1 MFFME
6 TAMTAHFNGRYGPGP
21 RRATNL
27 SLNETLVEEAR
38 RANINLSQAAE
49 RGIAEELAEAKAANA
64 QQWLVEHGDTIR
76 EINDWVEKN
85 GLPLAKYRLF

>member
-1 MFFME
+1 V
-6 TAMTAHFNGRYGPGP
+6 TSHANRRSGLGP

-27 SLNETLVEEAR
+27 SLDESLVEAAR

-49 RGIAEELAEAKAANA
+49 RGIAEELAELREASA
-64 QQWLVEHGDTIR
+64 QQWLAEHAGTIQ

-85 GLPLAKYRLF
+85 GLPLAKHRLF

>member
-1 MFFME
+1 
-6 TAMTAHFNGRYGPGP
+6 MTAQVNRRFGQAP

-27 SLNETLVEEAR
+27 SLNEALVEEAR

-49 RGIAEELAEAKAANA
+49 RGIAEELAAVKEASA
-64 QQWLVEHGDTIR
+64 QQWLAEHSDTIQ

-85 GLPLAKYRLF
+85 GLPLAKQRLF

>member
-1 MFFME
+1 MGSQAKNRFIR
-6 TAMTAHFNGRYGPGP
+6 GS

-27 SLNETLVEEAR
+27 SLDEGLVDEAR

-49 RGIAEELAEAKAANA
+49 RGIAEELAEAREASA
-64 QQWLVEHGDTIR
+64 QQWLAEHGDTLR

-85 GLPLAKYRLF
+85 GLPLEKHRLF